1 MSCFV
6 EQGLVVQKGIKT
18 WAKSKSKLPVSYQ
31 MLVFTLLNE
40 ALNTKKKTY
49 GESSGNFFGSKS
61 FFYSFVKFFR
71 EQSTITMSFCAS
83 KL

>member
-40 ALNTKKKTY
+40 ALNTKKKHT
-49 GESSGNFFGSKS
+49 EKAVEIFLAVNHFFIVLLNFLENKA
-61 FFYSFVKFFR
+61 R
-71 EQSTITMSFCAS
+71 
-83 KL
+83 